1 MTGLVAVILIFS
13 IPILGIVT
21 THFQTQSKIKHKMIK
36 DELELEKLKHANY
49 LIETEKMRLEL
60 EQKLKLEGLNGDTK
74 IL

>member
-36 DELELEKLKHANY
+36 NELELEKLKHANY

>member
-36 DELELEKLKHANY
+36 NELELEKLKHANY

-60 EQKLKLEGLNGDTK
+60 EQKLKLEGLNGNTK